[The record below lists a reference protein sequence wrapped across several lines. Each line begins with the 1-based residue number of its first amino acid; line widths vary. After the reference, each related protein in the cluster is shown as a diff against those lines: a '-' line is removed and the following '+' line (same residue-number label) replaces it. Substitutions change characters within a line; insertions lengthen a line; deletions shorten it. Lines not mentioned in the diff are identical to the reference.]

1 MNVVCQIFNRDVLDW
16 FACKIKIHFP
26 PDKHDFN
33 NSVSLTGF
41 ESQATSAV
49 IVGHSSNDLQC
60 LLSVDLEHQYLH
72 FRLCA
77 Y

>member
-1 MNVVCQIFNRDVLDW
+1 MW
-16 FACKIKIHFP
+16 FVRYLTVTFSVGLHAKIKIHCP

-33 NSVSLTGF
+33 NSVSLIGF

-49 IVGHSSNDLQC
+49 IVGHSSNDLQF
-60 LLSVDLEHQYLH
+60 LLSVDLERQYLD

-77 Y
+77 N

>member
-1 MNVVCQIFNRDVLDW
+1 MW
-16 FACKIKIHFP
+16 FVKYLTVTFSFGLPAKIKILFP

-49 IVGHSSNDLQC
+49 IVGHSSNDLQV

-72 FRLCA
+72 FRFCA
-77 Y
+77 N